1 MRSWPSVVPAVL
13 CAATLLAGC
22 GGVTENRVESRL
34 RDELSRGLGPASRYD
49 VHVQGIDRDAG
60 TADRVEVVGYGI
72 RPRQGPVIDR
82 LELELRDVR
91 YDRKLK
97 RVERADVTHATAW
110 LSAADLGDFLERQE
124 GVGHASVTLAGP
136 DSVFVHVRPDLGGFP
151 VPPGA
156 NVEVVGTIQ
165 ARGPY
170 VEYHVSD
177 VNALGGHVG
186 DAIAKRVTRLIN
198 PLLDL
203 SELPLRLDVS
213 RVSVE
218 GRKIR
223 LDAGGTAT
231 ALLR

>member
-1 MRSWPSVVPAVL
+1 MRAFSSVGPAVL
-13 CAATLLAGC
+13 CATALLAGC
-22 GGVTENRVESRL
+22 GGVTESRVEARL

-49 VHVQGIDRDAG
+49 VHVEGIDRDEG

-72 RPRQGPVIDR
+72 RPRQGPTIDR

-97 RVERADVTHATAW
+97 RLDRAEVTHATAW
-110 LSAADLGDFLERQE
+110 LSSADLGDFLARQD
-124 GVGHASVTLAGP
+124 GVGAASVTLAGP

-156 NVEVVGTIQ
+156 NLEVAGTIQ

-170 VEYHVSD
+170 VEYHVSE
-177 VNALGGHVG
+177 VNALGGHLG
-186 DAIAKRVTRLIN
+186 DAIVKRVTRLIN

-218 GRKIR
+218 GRRIR

-231 ALLR
+231 ALRR